1 MSSGIQMLHEEMH
14 FVSFTFSIYA
24 KHLHFFTI
32 SKFTDV
38 AAVTQFVLAHAF
50 IRLCATAVII
60 TQNHP
65 I

>member
-50 IRLCATAVII
+50 IRLCK
-60 TQNHP
+60 Q
-65 I
+65 